1 MDGLSKK
8 TLNRYGGFIKMRRK
22 IGILMAVLVIM
33 ALAVCLP
40 GMASATTVDLYE
52 VRVDNSAV
60 AYIYGAGLGN
70 IGVYAGNYILD
81 VRTPSGSANPFVQFT
96 SYCVEPSLA
105 PTSSQVYELL
115 PIVDKPFAAAAWIL
129 SKGYTALAPAA
140 QAAVWEL
147 TWDTVKNNPYSLDA
161 GNFILN
167 SGINTA
173 DVKSIYDAALAANFN
188 PAGYVIAHSP
198 LGNTGWQSPQD
209 YIIQN
214 PVPLPP
220 SALLLGSGLV
230 GFVFWRKRLNRNL
243 T

>member
-1 MDGLSKK
+1 MLNLAPQAGLFFCQRKK
-8 TLNRYGGFIKMRRK
+8 HSRWNAGGRWMFGESLVWGFWELDDITSFFLSPGFFYWRIYDHFILYKICVKWITFPKNRASLKPSF
-22 IGILMAVLVIM
+22 
-33 ALAVCLP
+33 VCL
-40 GMASATTVDLYE
+40 DW
-52 VRVDNSAV
+52 
-60 AYIYGAGLGN
+60 
-70 IGVYAGNYILD
+70 
-81 VRTPSGSANPFVQFT
+81 
-96 SYCVEPSLA
+96 
-105 PTSSQVYELL
+105 LL
-115 PIVDKPFAAAAWIL
+115 PNLNFIC
-129 SKGYTALAPAA
+129 

>member
-1 MDGLSKK
+1 MCFHAFLSPAIHPSHK
-8 TLNRYGGFIKMRRK
+8 LNPPVERFAGTPRNAARSARR
-22 IGILMAVLVIM
+22 
-33 ALAVCLP
+33 
-40 GMASATTVDLYE
+40 
-52 VRVDNSAV
+52 
-60 AYIYGAGLGN
+60 
-70 IGVYAGNYILD
+70 
-81 VRTPSGSANPFVQFT
+81 
-96 SYCVEPSLA
+96 
-105 PTSSQVYELL
+105 LL
-115 PIVDKPFAAAAWIL
+115 PNLNFIC
-129 SKGYTALAPAA
+129 